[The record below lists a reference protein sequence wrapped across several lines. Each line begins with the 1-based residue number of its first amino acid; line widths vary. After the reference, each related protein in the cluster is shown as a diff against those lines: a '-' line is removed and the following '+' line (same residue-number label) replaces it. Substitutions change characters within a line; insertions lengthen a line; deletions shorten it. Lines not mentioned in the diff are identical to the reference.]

1 MKSDEKGF
9 KNPCFGLEIIKRS
22 CVLIELL
29 FLALTFWPQHKN
41 WNVQKKREKRQKQLL
56 TFHVRDVFN

>member
-29 FLALTFWPQHKN
+29 FLAIGKFQISNILYRKN
-41 WNVQKKREKRQKQLL
+41 VPK
-56 TFHVRDVFN
+56 